1 MNDHQSPFITITGNI
16 GCGKSTLLTRL
27 KENFPI
33 VVVPEPIEDWGDWLR
48 MFYLNPDKSALGLQ
62 VKILTS
68 FKEILDKHKDEGIP
82 VIVERSPIEGIEV
95 FAKTLLDSNV
105 LSGMDIDL
113 LHELLKYCGW
123 APRVYIY
130 LQTTPSK
137 CMERIHSRNRGVESN
152 ISEDYVAKLHEKYE
166 DLFIGE
172 SLFRS
177 DHVFIIDADDTQET
191 VYHKVAAMLVENNW
205 FEPSSGNRP
214 VTPVLQVQ
222 NNGFH

>member
-1 MNDHQSPFITITGNI
+1 MSERRSPFITISGNI
-16 GCGKSTLLTRL
+16 GCGKSTLLMRL

-68 FKEILDKHKDEGIP
+68 FKEILDKHKDENVP

-105 LSGMDIDL
+105 LSSMDIDL
-113 LHELLKYCGW
+113 LHELIKYCGW
-123 APRVYIY
+123 VPRAYIY

-172 SLFRS
+172 SLRNK
-177 DHVFIIDADDTQET
+177 DDVFIIDADDTQET
-191 VYHKVAAMLVENNW
+191 VYHKVAALLAENN
-205 FEPSSGNRP
+205 FFN
-214 VTPVLQVQ
+214 V
-222 NNGFH
+222 